1 MKRIKKLFSIKF
13 YIELLSKNWFNLP
26 ETIFIN
32 FYFLPFKQAIKLP
45 IWIYGNVRFIK
56 LNGKIKIEATKV
68 STKMIVINR
77 TNESPCNSNGN
88 TEIILNSGTL
98 LFKGKAQI
106 GCGCR
111 ILIYNNGE
119 IIFGE
124 NFKMNNQNSLSSCNK
139 LQFENMV
146 LLGHQNQIYDT
157 DFHFCATQEGYV
169 HNSSKPVL
177 LGAYTFIGNRVT
189 ITKGVILPA
198 YTIVS
203 ANSLVNKTLPIESG
217 TIIGGIPAKPLA
229 KDFYRIRNTK
239 IEASLYEYFKKH
251 PEEKLFKLDDP
262 FEMWTNY

>member
-1 MKRIKKLFSIKF
+1 
-13 YIELLSKNWFNLP
+13 
-26 ETIFIN
+26 
-32 FYFLPFKQAIKLP
+32 
-45 IWIYGNVRFIK
+45 
-56 LNGKIKIEATKV
+56 
-68 STKMIVINR
+68 
-77 TNESPCNSNGN
+77 
-88 TEIILNSGTL
+88 
-98 LFKGKAQI
+98 
-106 GCGCR
+106 
-111 ILIYNNGE
+111 
-119 IIFGE
+119 
-124 NFKMNNQNSLSSCNK
+124 MNNQNSLSSCNK

-146 LLGHQNQIYDT
+146 VLGHQNQIYDT
-157 DFHFCATQEGYV
+157 DFHFRATQEGYV

-229 KDFYRIRNTK
+229 KDFYHIHNTK